1 MPFGEGVDQLADGA
15 PGLRKVNP
23 DGLVHQYEAP
33 VPHIIPTQRSIK
45 RGRRTPKTPF
55 PRLDNQASWE
65 NSISALSSILQY
77 GALPI
82 CLTLVQLAFDGS
94 RYSRLMYRT
103 LNLITLIL
111 KL

>member
-55 PRLDNQASWE
+55 PRLQQSSFLGKLNFGLIVNIAIRCSPYLP
-65 NSISALSSILQY
+65 NTSSIGL
-77 GALPI
+77 
-82 CLTLVQLAFDGS
+82 
-94 RYSRLMYRT
+94 RRLE
-103 LNLITLIL
+103 I
-111 KL
+111 